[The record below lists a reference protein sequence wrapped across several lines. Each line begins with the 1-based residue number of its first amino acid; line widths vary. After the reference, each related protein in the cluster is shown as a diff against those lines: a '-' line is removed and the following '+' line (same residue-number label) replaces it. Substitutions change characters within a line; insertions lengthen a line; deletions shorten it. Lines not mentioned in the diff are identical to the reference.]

1 MCALIT
7 ITKSSPMT
15 MILSLKLTVRI
26 LNFLVFDNLEFFLLA
41 GSSSMASAD
50 TISLGKTKDAN
61 KLESIK
67 NWTIS
72 TYKCSRQALFEK
84 LGKTS
89 RTVDTELETQIEN
102 LRDTQRKYG
111 HILKLAR
118 ALTSH
123 FYHVIQTQVKS
134 FRYFLKNSNSH
145 WKVIFITEC
154 TWRMFQ

>member
-1 MCALIT
+1 
-7 ITKSSPMT
+7 
-15 MILSLKLTVRI
+15 
-26 LNFLVFDNLEFFLLA
+26 
-41 GSSSMASAD
+41 MASAD

-123 FYHVIQTQVKS
+123 FYHVIQTQVIEFYLKILQYDNICVNFRVHLENVSVNWLTNLRNYKKS
-134 FRYFLKNSNSH
+134 FSTMPKPKEL
-145 WKVIFITEC
+145 
-154 TWRMFQ
+154 

>member
-1 MCALIT
+1 
-7 ITKSSPMT
+7 
-15 MILSLKLTVRI
+15 
-26 LNFLVFDNLEFFLLA
+26 
-41 GSSSMASAD
+41 MASAD

-123 FYHVIQTQVKS
+123 FYHVIQTQVIEFFQSTGCPNTS
-134 FRYFLKNSNSH
+134 FTGLYRKNLLNVANVTKGEKIRESL
-145 WKVIFITEC
+145 FT
-154 TWRMFQ
+154 F